1 MDVGCGIGGT
11 WLGSMGP
18 VVWGLLSVPSK
29 FRGLKLLLP
38 PKVWMTSVEAGDNAA
53 AAPQDTSAASPSD
66 CTSSSR
72 LSCSSRLSQVTQC
85 MPTSSH
91 ALHTSCQSNSSY
103 GAPQSIVL

>member
-1 MDVGCGIGGT
+1 M
-11 WLGSMGP
+11 
-18 VVWGLLSVPSK
+18 SK
-29 FRGLKLLLP
+29 IAQGVIAS
-38 PKVWMTSVEAGDNAA
+38 KVLMFPHVEAGDKAA
-53 AAPQDTSAASPSD
+53 VVPQDKSAASAALYNYVVHTPSD

-91 ALHTSCQSNSSY
+91 ALHTSCQPNGCY

>member
-1 MDVGCGIGGT
+1 MCAP
-11 WLGSMGP
+11 M
-18 VVWGLLSVPSK
+18 LSL
-29 FRGLKLLLP
+29 RGH
-38 PKVWMTSVEAGDNAA
+38 VEAGAAAAPQDTGAA
-53 AAPQDTSAASPSD
+53 AAPQDTSAASAASTSAASASYHYAVHTPSD

-91 ALHTSCQSNSSY
+91 ALHTTCQPNGSY